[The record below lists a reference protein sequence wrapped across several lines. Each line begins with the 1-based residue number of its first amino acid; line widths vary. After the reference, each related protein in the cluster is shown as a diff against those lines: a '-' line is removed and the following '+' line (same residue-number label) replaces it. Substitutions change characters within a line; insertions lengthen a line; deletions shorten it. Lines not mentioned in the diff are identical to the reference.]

1 MLKASSSF
9 PSPCFRPSTIT
20 DDNDNDTH
28 PPSSTAAPPQPIS
41 GKPNVTSCVYQT
53 QELGLVSFTWY
64 TNVIGR
70 SLQIDFRLP
79 NSNNEQQS
87 TGTPCCFNLHIQ
99 PILFWRRKNGS
110 KTFTLSNNNIKDS
123 SLQIN
128 WNFSKAK
135 FGSDHPEP
143 KSGFSV
149 SLVLDGVMILLVGDS
164 YNKTKTEKTNNRL
177 HQVLVLRREHVFASR
192 FYSTKVK
199 LGGKTRDVSI
209 DCKIGDKDDREARL
223 CFSIDGVEVIGIKR
237 LKWKFRGNQKV
248 VIDGKY
254 PVNVS
259 WDVYNWLFK
268 SSSSSS
274 SSSSSPP
281 GHGVNGT
288 NAAVFMFRFENPFE
302 FENED
307 EEMIEDEKVKMVGCG
322 FGVSKIGFKK
332 RSGSSSMSSSM
343 SPSVSSSSCS
353 TTSSVMEWANMEETE
368 LDNTNRN
375 GSPGFSLLIYA
386 WKNQTLTH

>member
-1 MLKASSSF
+1 MLKTSSSF

-20 DDNDNDTH
+20 DDNNNDTH

-53 QELGLVSFTWY
+53 TELGLVSFTWY
-64 TNVIGR
+64 TNVLGR

-79 NSNNEQQS
+79 NNINES
-87 TGTPCCFNLHIQ
+87 SATPCCFNLHIQ

-110 KTFTLSNNNIKDS
+110 KSFNVNNKDS
-123 SLQIN
+123 SLQIY

-135 FGSDHPEP
+135 FSSDHPEP
-143 KSGFSV
+143 KSGFFV

-164 YNKTKTEKTNNRL
+164 YNNKTKTDKNNK
-177 HQVLVLRREHVFASR
+177 HQKKQVLVLRREHVFASR

-199 LGGKTRDVSI
+199 LGGKTRDVTI
-209 DCKIGDKDDREARL
+209 DCKVGDKDDKEARL

-254 PVNVS
+254 PVHVS

-274 SSSSSPP
+274 SSSPP
-281 GHGVNGT
+281 GNSHGVNG

-302 FENED
+302 FENDD
-307 EEMIEDEKVKMVGCG
+307 EEMIDDEKVKMVGCG
-322 FGVSKIGFKK
+322 FGISKIGLIKK
-332 RSGSSSMSSSM
+332 RSGSSSLSSSM

-353 TTSSVMEWANMEETE
+353 TTSSVMEWANMEDTE
-368 LDNTNRN
+368 LDHNTKN

-386 WKNQTLTH
+386 WKN

>member
-1 MLKASSSF
+1 MLKSSSSF

-20 DDNDNDTH
+20 DDNNNDTH

-53 QELGLVSFTWY
+53 PELGLVSFTWY
-64 TNVIGR
+64 TNVLGR

-79 NSNNEQQS
+79 NNNTNESSESSATTS
-87 TGTPCCFNLHIQ
+87 TGPCCFNLHIQ

-110 KTFTLSNNNIKDS
+110 KTFTLSNNNSKAS
-123 SLQIN
+123 SLQIC

-135 FGSDHPEP
+135 FSSDHPEP
-143 KSGFSV
+143 KSGFYV
-149 SLVLDGVMILLVGDS
+149 ILVLDGVMILLVGDS
-164 YNKTKTEKTNNRL
+164 YNKKNKHQN
-177 HQVLVLRREHVFASR
+177 QVLVLRREHVFASR

-199 LGGKTRDVSI
+199 LGGKTRDVTI
-209 DCKIGDKDDREARL
+209 DCRIGDNKDDKEARL
-223 CFSIDGVEVIGIKR
+223 CFSIDGVEVIEIKR
-237 LKWKFRGNQKV
+237 LKWKFRGNQRV

-254 PVNVS
+254 TVHVS

-274 SSSSSPP
+274 SSSSPP
-281 GHGVNGT
+281 GSHGHGVNG

-302 FENED
+302 IED
-307 EEMIEDEKVKMVGCG
+307 YEEEMVEDGKMVGCG
-322 FGVSKIGFKK
+322 FGGISKIGLKK

-353 TTSSVMEWANMEETE
+353 TTSSVMEWANMEDSE
-368 LDNTNRN
+368 LDKTDNNRP
-375 GSPGFSLLIYA
+375 PGFSLLIYA
-386 WKNQTLTH
+386 WKN

>member
-1 MLKASSSF
+1 MLKPSSSF

-20 DDNDNDTH
+20 DDNDNDT
-28 PPSSTAAPPQPIS
+28 TAPPPQPTS

-53 QELGLVSFTWY
+53 PELGLVSFTWY

-87 TGTPCCFNLHIQ
+87 SGTPCCFNLHIQ

-110 KTFTLSNNNIKDS
+110 KTFTLNNNIKDS

-135 FGSDHPEP
+135 FSSDHPEP
-143 KSGFSV
+143 KSGFYV
-149 SLVLDGVMILLVGDS
+149 SLVLHGVMILLVGDS
-164 YNKTKTEKTNNRL
+164 YTKTDKKKKI
-177 HQVLVLRREHVFASR
+177 QVLVLRREHVFASR

-209 DCKIGDKDDREARL
+209 DCRIGDKDDKEARL
-223 CFSIDGVEVIGIKR
+223 CFSVDGVEVIEIKR

-248 VIDGKY
+248 MIDGKY
-254 PVNVS
+254 PVHVS

-274 SSSSSPP
+274 SSSPP
-281 GHGVNGT
+281 VHGHG
-288 NAAVFMFRFENPFE
+288 NPFE
-302 FENED
+302 FENDD
-307 EEMIEDEKVKMVGCG
+307 EGEMIDDEKVKKMVGCG
-322 FGVSKIGFKK
+322 FGIHNKIGLKK
-332 RSGSSSMSSSM
+332 RSGSSSLSSSM
-343 SPSVSSSSCS
+343 SSSVSSSSCS
-353 TTSSVMEWANMEETE
+353 TTSSVMEWANMEDAE
-368 LDNTNRN
+368 LDNTN
-375 GSPGFSLLIYA
+375 GSSPGFSLLIYA
-386 WKNQTLTH
+386 WKN